1 VTTEPGSGVPAGP
14 DEPTSADAPVVESTS
29 ELLSSMLSRAVE
41 GQLDEQRELAGA
53 IDDMRTQLISMGRQ
67 LADVRVR
74 TPRDEAT
81 DAQINTVTAELREAV
96 RFLSERLD
104 GVTRMLALRGEEF
117 ADVRTS
123 LGALDAQIRSQ
134 METISALTQG
144 VEAAAAASDNREVL
158 ARLDT
163 MEATLATKADNDL
176 GERLVAVGAG
186 IEAAIDAAVAPLAQR
201 LTEISAATAA
211 QSATLTQLQSR
222 LDPMASDITAIGG
235 NVSGLVEGSAAS
247 VALDARVNESVTD
260 AMRETERRLT
270 VHIDE
275 AVLALAEALLRR
287 RISQPARSAAAPAAA
302 PAIAEADAEP
312 RDAER
317 ADTGPDVSAVP
328 EASADDAAE
337 LVTDQTSGAEPEP
350 SPTAEVD
357 LSSPA
362 SDVSETPETDE
373 VGAEPQ
379 ASDAVEAVEAVDAEV
394 AEVAEPA
401 IQPDSDTSPLSP
413 PVAWWEQEM
422 ATIEVPSSTAAPVVD
437 DPDIDVTDEMTDASG
452 EDDPETE
459 FDADDSP
466 DSGGLEPHDDPYST
480 AELPR
485 VLATADTGPAEGYGS
500 PADFYDAARDPW
512 SPEPASARPA
522 ATPGDAGPVED
533 DNGPKRRRR
542 WF

>member
-74 TPRDEAT
+74 APRDDAT

-134 METISALTQG
+134 AETISALTHG

-176 GERLVAVGAG
+176 GDRLVAVGAG
-186 IEAAIDAAVAPLAQR
+186 IEAAIEAAVAPLAQR

-235 NVSGLVEGSAAS
+235 DVSGLVEGSAAG

-287 RISQPARSAAAPAAA
+287 RISQPARPAATPAAA
-302 PAIAEADAEP
+302 PAVSDADAEP
-312 RDAER
+312 
-317 ADTGPDVSAVP
+317 ADTEPADTEPDVSAEL

-337 LVTDQTSGAEPEP
+337 PVTAPTGGADPAP

-357 LSSPA
+357 PGSPA
-362 SDVSETPETDE
+362 PDVSETPETDE
-373 VGAEPQ
+373 VGAEPR
-379 ASDAVEAVEAVDAEV
+379 ASDRD

-401 IQPDSDTSPLSP
+401 VEPDSDSPPLSP

-422 ATIEVPSSTAAPVVD
+422 ATIDVPPSAPAAVVD
-437 DPDIDVTDEMTDASG
+437 DPDIDVTGEMTDASG

-459 FDADDSP
+459 FDAEDSRA
-466 DSGGLEPHDDPYST
+466 SGGLEPHDDPYST

-485 VLATADTGPAEGYGS
+485 LLATADTGPAEGYGS

-512 SPEPASARPA
+512 SPEPAAARPA
-522 ATPGDAGPVED
+522 ATAGDAGPVGD
-533 DNGPKRRRR
+533 DHGPKRRRR